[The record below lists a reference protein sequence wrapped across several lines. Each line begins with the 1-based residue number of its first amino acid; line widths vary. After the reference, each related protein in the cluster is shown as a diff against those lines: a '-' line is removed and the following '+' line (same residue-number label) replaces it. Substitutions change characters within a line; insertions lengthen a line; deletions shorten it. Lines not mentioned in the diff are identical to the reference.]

1 MMAKVETHVSE
12 AKKKKVKELASQ
24 MKSKTVMV
32 VSIKGLPSAQFQDI
46 KKKVR
51 DKAKIN
57 VAKKRLIDFALD
69 HSGVKELH
77 GLVKYV
83 EDNTALLFSNED
95 AFEISGIL
103 ATEKS
108 PQKAKAGQESPEDLI
123 VPAGP
128 TELVPGPDI
137 SALSAVGLQP
147 KVEAG
152 KIAILKEK
160 VLCKKGEIIS
170 EQKASI
176 LAKLN
181 IVPFKVGIEPVAAY
195 MDGKVYADIK
205 IDKEGMLKELEDK
218 FGRALPFAVE
228 IGYVSDDT
236 LDFIF
241 AKAKAYEGVITRII
255 TGEREPVAV
264 TAAVEIKQEETK
276 KEEPKAEASEGLASL
291 FG

>member
-1 MMAKVETHVSE
+1 M
-12 AKKKKVKELASQ
+12 L
-24 MKSKTVMV
+24 
-32 VSIKGLPSAQFQDI
+32 
-46 KKKVR
+46 
-51 DKAKIN
+51 KII
-57 VAKKRLIDFALD
+57 LLYFFA
-69 HSGVKELH
+69 
-77 GLVKYV
+77 
-83 EDNTALLFSNED
+83 NED
-95 AFEISGIL
+95 AVEISGIL

-108 PQKAKAGQESPEDLI
+108 PQKAK
-123 VPAGP
+123 
-128 TELVPGPDI
+128 PDRNHQRFNCPCR
-137 SALSAVGLQP
+137 SNGVSTGTGYLALSAVGLHQ
-147 KVEAG
+147 KSRLE
-152 KIAILKEK
+152 KLHILKEK
-160 VLCKKGEIIS
+160 VVCKKGEIIS

-195 MDGKVYADIK
+195 LDGKVYADIK